1 MHTLGIR
8 TGRLQGAWWPSR
20 LQSLESARMNEPGID
35 AVRRIAALARL
46 EVGEA
51 EARELAD
58 KFERIL
64 GQFQVLARLD
74 VAGVEESAGPPHSAD
89 QRRADLPRPSLGLEQ
104 VLAQAPAR
112 VEGFYRVPKTVG
124 GEE

>member
-1 MHTLGIR
+1 
-8 TGRLQGAWWPSR
+8 
-20 LQSLESARMNEPGID
+20 MNEPGIET
-35 AVRRIAALARL
+35 VRRIAALARL
-46 EVGEA
+46 DVGEA
-51 EARELAD
+51 EARELAE

-64 GQFQVLARLD
+64 GQLQVLARLD
-74 VAGVEESAGPPHSAD
+74 VAGVEEGAGALQPAD
-89 QRRADLPRPSLGLEQ
+89 QRRADLPRPSLPLER

>member
-1 MHTLGIR
+1 
-8 TGRLQGAWWPSR
+8 
-20 LQSLESARMNEPGID
+20 MNEPRIET
-35 AVRRIAALARL
+35 VRRMAALARL

-64 GQFQVLARLD
+64 GHFRVLARLD
-74 VAGVEESAGPPHSAD
+74 VSGVDEGAGPLQPAD
-89 QRRADLPRPSLGLEQ
+89 QRRADEPRPSLPLETA
-104 VLAQAPAR
+104 LAQAPAR

>member
-1 MHTLGIR
+1 VAFAARVPRIR
-8 TGRLQGAWWPSR
+8 A
-20 LQSLESARMNEPGID
+20 MDEPGIET
-35 AVRRIAALARL
+35 VRRIAALARL
-46 EVGEA
+46 DVGA
-51 EARELAD
+51 DEARELARQ
-58 KFERIL
+58 FERIL
-64 GQFQVLARLD
+64 GHFQVLARLD
-74 VAGVEESAGPPHSAD
+74 VAGVEEAAGPPHSAD

>member
-1 MHTLGIR
+1 
-8 TGRLQGAWWPSR
+8 
-20 LQSLESARMNEPGID
+20 MNESGIES
-35 AVRRIAALARL
+35 VRRIAALARL
-46 EVGEA
+46 EVGQA
-51 EARELAD
+51 EARELAQQ
-58 KFERIL
+58 FERIL

-74 VAGVEESAGPPHSAD
+74 VAGVEEAAGPPRSAD
-89 QRRADLPRPSLGLEQ
+89 QRRADLPRPSLALEQ